1 MYYGLYLRVGEIFNP
16 YGVITNNQAIDKLRE
31 AKELLELEGISQI
44 EYNKLKV
51 RLTPIITND

>member
-1 MYYGLYLRVGEIFNP
+1 VYYGLYLRVGEIFNP
-16 YGVITNNQAIDKLRE
+16 NGVITNNQAIDKLRE

>member
-1 MYYGLYLRVGEIFNP
+1 VYYGLYLRVGEIFNP
-16 YGVITNNQAIDKLRE
+16 NGVITNNQAIDKLRE

-44 EYNKLKV
+44 EYNELKV